1 MVGCGYHRPHES
13 ANRLTISLDTSKES
27 ASDTTI
33 QHKTKKN
40 TVITVQRASM
50 SDDKLALK
58 QAELSVQ
65 RFQDMAVPH
74 HLGLLQNHRSNIEK
88 SLALGDWQKIKKEEL
103 NAMRVIKQI
112 KNLLLEMDALREKL
126 REEDQP
132 RFDELMKPGRAK
144 AFEGMNK
151 FAGKTL

>member
-1 MVGCGYHRPHES
+1 
-13 ANRLTISLDTSKES
+13 
-27 ASDTTI
+27 
-33 QHKTKKN
+33 
-40 TVITVQRASM
+40 M
-50 SDDKLALK
+50 SDEKLALK

-74 HLGLLQNHRSNIEK
+74 HLSLLQNHRSNIEK

-103 NAMRVIKQI
+103 NAMRVVKQI
-112 KNLLLEMDALREKL
+112 KNLLLEMDSLREKL
-126 REEDQP
+126 REEDHA

-151 FAGKTL
+151 FAGKAKE

>member
-1 MVGCGYHRPHES
+1 
-13 ANRLTISLDTSKES
+13 
-27 ASDTTI
+27 
-33 QHKTKKN
+33 
-40 TVITVQRASM
+40 M
-50 SDDKLALK
+50 SDEKLALK

-74 HLGLLQNHRSNIEK
+74 HLSLLQNHRSNIEK

-103 NAMRVIKQI
+103 NAMRVVKQI
-112 KNLLLEMDALREKL
+112 KNLLLEMDSLREKL
-126 REEDQP
+126 REEDHA

-151 FAGKTL
+151 FAGKEE

>member
-1 MVGCGYHRPHES
+1 
-13 ANRLTISLDTSKES
+13 
-27 ASDTTI
+27 
-33 QHKTKKN
+33 
-40 TVITVQRASM
+40 M
-50 SDDKLALK
+50 SDEKLALK

-74 HLGLLQNHRSNIEK
+74 HLSLLQNHRSNIEK

-112 KNLLLEMDALREKL
+112 KNLLLEMDTLREKL
-126 REEDQP
+126 REEDQA

-151 FAGKTL
+151 FAGKHEDESLQMQL